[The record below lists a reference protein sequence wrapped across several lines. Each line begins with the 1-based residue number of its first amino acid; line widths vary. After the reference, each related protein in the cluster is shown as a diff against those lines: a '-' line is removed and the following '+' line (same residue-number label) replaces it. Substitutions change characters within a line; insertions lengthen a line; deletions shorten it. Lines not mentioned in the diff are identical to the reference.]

1 MVFFC
6 FACRHGGSEILSLCI
21 RAIPESLV
29 WLIAKGRL
37 TEAEK
42 ILERAASVNGKQLP
56 ASCLHNGNDA
66 DGVKM
71 SRRYSGETHP
81 STQRTY
87 TVLDLVRTPNLRRI
101 TVCISGLW

>member
-1 MVFFC
+1 M
-6 FACRHGGSEILSLCI
+6 CI

-29 WLIAKGRL
+29 WLIAKGRI

-42 ILERAASVNGKQLP
+42 ILERAATVNGKQLP
-56 ASCLHNGNDA
+56 PNCLRDGDDA
-66 DGVKM
+66 DGVKA

-81 STQRTY
+81 STQKTY

-101 TVCISGLW
+101 TFCISGLW

>member
-1 MVFFC
+1 
-6 FACRHGGSEILSLCI
+6 
-21 RAIPESLV
+21 V
-29 WLIAKGRL
+29 WLIAKGRIAD
-37 TEAEK
+37 AET

-56 ASCLHNGNDA
+56 AHCLRSDEDA

-71 SRRYSGETHP
+71 SRRNSTETH
-81 STQRTY
+81 SNTQRTY